1 VSEPAPQPDLV
12 PAGDPGTIAIVGL
25 GLIGGSLA
33 RDLAALGVGVVGVDR
48 DPGALEAALA
58 AGVIVRGHEGAH
70 LDEALADADVVI
82 LAAPVGALPGLIKR
96 VSGAAPKA
104 VISDVGSTK
113 RSAAAAAAAAGI
125 AHRFVGAHPMAGDTA
140 SGWTA
145 ARPGL
150 FAGAPVWLC
159 PGPGAPASAVAR
171 IEAIWRQVG
180 ALPRTID
187 PVAHDRLLAW
197 SSHLPQLVAS
207 ALGTALAGAGVDR
220 DLLGPGGRDTTR
232 LAASDP
238 VVWTDILLDN
248 RDQVGDAVDGLLQ
261 SLARLR
267 AALETGDAHEVD
279 TILRAARG
287 WAAGDLAGDLAGG
300 RGGGV
305 RPAEGIEG
313 TGR

>member
-1 VSEPAPQPDLV
+1 VNEPSPQPDPT
-12 PAGDPGTIAIVGL
+12 PAGDPGTVAIVGL

-48 DPGALEAALA
+48 DPGTVEAALL
-58 AGVIVRGHEGAH
+58 AGVIARGHDGAH
-70 LDEALADADVVI
+70 LDEALADAAVVI
-82 LAAPVGALPGLIKR
+82 LAAPVGALPGLIEG
-96 VSGAAPKA
+96 VSGAAPRA
-104 VISDVGSTK
+104 LISDVGSTK
-113 RSAAAAAAAAGI
+113 RSVAAAAAAAGC

-140 SGWTA
+140 SGWAA

-159 PGPGAPASAVAR
+159 PGPGAPASAVTR

-207 ALGTALAGAGVDR
+207 ALGTALAGAGVAR

-267 AALETGDAHEVD
+267 AALDNGDRRELDAV
-279 TILRAARG
+279 LQAARG
-287 WAAGDLAGDLAGG
+287 WAAADLEGEPAG
-300 RGGGV
+300 
-305 RPAEGIEG
+305 P
-313 TGR
+313 